1 MNRDM
6 GPTRCPVVN
15 LSRMRCE
22 VEGKCGGSPGE
33 RGVAEAAMCAVVK
46 SLCAHAPQVG
56 PCSAEQYT
64 KNATRCVPRNAQD
77 TVQGVEESLQGGGE
91 QLGSHFLKCAQ
102 GVSIAQGKR
111 LPKRD
116 IVDTTFHA
124 SCATRQISAKQSA
137 LPTS

>member
-56 PCSAEQYT
+56 PCSAEQNT

-77 TVQGVEESLQGGGE
+77 TVQGVGEALQGVGSS
-91 QLGSHFLKCAQ
+91 LGRIFQNVRRGFPLRK
-102 GVSIAQGKR
+102 G
-111 LPKRD
+111 
-116 IVDTTFHA
+116 
-124 SCATRQISAKQSA
+124 SACQNA
-137 LPTS
+137 I